1 MSHGTMAPDTVAL
14 DLPELGKGRHTAR
27 LSLIGVIATFGG
39 LLFGYDTGVLNGA
52 LSYIADYFGL
62 SPLQEGFVTFS
73 LLIGATL
80 GALAGG
86 RISDRIG
93 RRVTITGLGALFFVG
108 ALGCVL
114 APTYDILIVFRVVL
128 GLAVGGASVTVPVYL
143 SEVAPAEQRGSM
155 IGRND
160 IMIVSGQF
168 LAFLF
173 NAVIG
178 NVLGGNEHVWRIML
192 AVALLPA
199 VVLFLGMRRMPE
211 SPRWLMAQGRS
222 PEALDV
228 LRTIRSEARAQAEM
242 EEVRVLARLDAVKR
256 STSWRD
262 LVAEPWLVR
271 LLFVGMGLA
280 ALAQLTGIN
289 SVMYYGT
296 QVLEQAGFTRN
307 TALIFNV
314 LNGLI
319 SIVAMLVGVMVVN
332 RVGRRSMLILGFGC
346 ATALHVFIGVIGI
359 VVPLDNPARPYLLT
373 VGMFGFLAIVQGTI
387 QLVSWIM
394 MSEIFPLRVR
404 GLMIG
409 ASVAV
414 LWLTNA
420 LISLAFLPV
429 VQTLDFAT
437 FFLFGGCCLFGVVF
451 TARWL
456 PETRDRSLESIE
468 AELSAGGARV

>member
-1 MSHGTMAPDTVAL
+1 MSHGVMAPDTVAL
-14 DLPELGKGRHTAR
+14 DLPELGNGRHTAR
-27 LSLIGVIATFGG
+27 LSRIGVIATFGG

-62 SPLQEGFVTFS
+62 SPLQEGLVTFS
-73 LLIGATL
+73 LLMGATL
-80 GALAGG
+80 GALASG
-86 RISDRIG
+86 RIADRIG
-93 RRVTITGLGALFFVG
+93 RRATITGLGALFFVG
-108 ALGCVL
+108 ALGCVV
-114 APTYDILIVFRVVL
+114 APTYDILIAFRVVL

-143 SEVAPAEQRGSM
+143 SEVAPTEQRGSM

-173 NAVIG
+173 NAIIG
-178 NVLGGNEHVWRIML
+178 NLLGGSEYVWRLML
-192 AVALLPA
+192 AIALLPA
-199 VVLFLGMRRMPE
+199 IVLFVGMRRMPE

-222 PEALDV
+222 AEALQV
-228 LRTIRSEARAQAEM
+228 LRTVRSEERAQAEM
-242 EEVRVLARLDAVKR
+242 EEVRALTKIDAVAR
-256 STSWRD
+256 STGWRD
-262 LVAEPWLVR
+262 LLAEPWMVR

-314 LNGLI
+314 LNGVI
-319 SIVAMLVGVMVVN
+319 SIVAMLIGVAVVN
-332 RVGRRSMLILGFGC
+332 RINRRAMLILGFGSV
-346 ATALHVFIGVIGI
+346 TALHVFIGVTGI
-359 VVPLDNPARPYLLT
+359 VLPIDNPIRPYLLT
-373 VGMFGFLAIVQGTI
+373 VGMLGFLGFVQGTI
-387 QLVSWIM
+387 TLVGWIV

-420 LISLAFLPV
+420 LISLAFPPV
-429 VQTLDFAT
+429 VQALDFAT
-437 FFLFGGCCLFGVVF
+437 FFLFGGCCLFGMIF

-456 PETRDRSLESIE
+456 PETRGRSLESIE
-468 AELSAGGARV
+468 AELATGGARA